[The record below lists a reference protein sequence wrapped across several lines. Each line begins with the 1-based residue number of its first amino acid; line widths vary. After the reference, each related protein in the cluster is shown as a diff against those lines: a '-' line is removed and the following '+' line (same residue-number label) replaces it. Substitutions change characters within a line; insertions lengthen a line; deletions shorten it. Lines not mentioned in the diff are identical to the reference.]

1 MVCQNCKSEN
11 NFSAKFCKKCGDA
24 LGNTNIPLSGG
35 ERIKLIVYFI
45 ILLATSFPIGSG
57 AITLVVSLV
66 TLYVIKTNKNF
77 DSIGVSVMIIVI
89 TCLLV
94 AFGWFYSANIVS
106 EGYYKNSFEI
116 YLFSGFAISSLI
128 LIVLSRILFFP
139 ILEKHEEWI
148 ITNGL
153 FADEPTQVKKQSI
166 IIGRDNL
173 STFSIADEMLKWNE
187 LLEKGLITQEEF
199 NEAKQKLLYQGTL
212 S

>member
-24 LGNTNIPLSGG
+24 LGNTNSPLSGG

-57 AITLVVSLV
+57 AIPLIVSLI
-66 TLYVIKTNKNF
+66 TLYIIKTNKNF
-77 DSIGVSVMIIVI
+77 DSVGTSYMITVI
-89 TCLLV
+89 ACIL
-94 AFGWFYSANIVS
+94 AAAGWFFAAS
-106 EGYYKNSFEI
+106 ESRNFFEGN
-116 YLFSGFAISSLI
+116 LFSIFSIGSLI
-128 LIVLSRILFFP
+128 LIPLLNILFFS

-153 FADEPTQVKKQSI
+153 FADEPTQVKKQSV

-199 NEAKQKLLYQGTL
+199 NEAKQKLLYQGK
-212 S
+212 SS